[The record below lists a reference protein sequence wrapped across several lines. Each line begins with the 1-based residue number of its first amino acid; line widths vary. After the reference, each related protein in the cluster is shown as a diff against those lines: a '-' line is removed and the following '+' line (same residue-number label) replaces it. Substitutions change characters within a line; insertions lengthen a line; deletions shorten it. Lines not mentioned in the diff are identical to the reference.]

1 MAGLNSLEFKVR
13 ESDFGRIPKGLIF
26 GINMLSSWLYDDSNP
41 FVLLETNKVFE
52 KLRKMIDTDY
62 FEKLIT
68 EYFIKILTNQW

>member
-1 MAGLNSLEFKVR
+1 MMTAIL
-13 ESDFGRIPKGLIF
+13 
-26 GINMLSSWLYDDSNP
+26 

-68 EYFIKILTNQW
+68 EYFIKKYSQISGNINT

>member
-1 MAGLNSLEFKVR
+1 
-13 ESDFGRIPKGLIF
+13 
-26 GINMLSSWLYDDSNP
+26 MLSSWLYDDSNP

-68 EYFIKILTNQW
+68 EYFLKNTHK